1 MQRIRRFLI
10 DSIKQDPLLASLLML
25 VVVVT
30 VWLLAI
36 PLTAFAA
43 QTAMRRFHLAN
54 DSFATW
60 SVQCVVPQMYQFANQ
75 YESRWLRPT
84 PPEPAIEVFDLAA
97 EFQVDLDPKPE
108 PEFVRGPRRFLN
120 HYPARRF
127 TFAPAR
133 FNLFH
138 ESEARWMRL
147 HTAYRGQAVV
157 TDYHFEPIEISQDP
171 PRVRYQVK
179 RLSST
184 IQPADQEW

>member
-1 MQRIRRFLI
+1 MQRIQRFLI
-10 DSIKQDPLLASLLML
+10 NSVKQDPLLASLLML
-25 VVVVT
+25 VVAVT

-36 PLTAFAA
+36 PLTAFASQA
-43 QTAMRRFHLAN
+43 AMRRFQLAS
-54 DSFATW
+54 DSFLGW

-75 YESRWLRPT
+75 YEPRWLPPA

-97 EFQVDLDPKPE
+97 EFQAEFDPDPA
-108 PEFVRGPRRFLN
+108 PEFVRAPRRFLN
-120 HYPARRF
+120 HYPARSF

-138 ESEARWMRL
+138 ESEAKWMRL

-157 TDYHFEPIEISQDP
+157 TDYQFEPIELSLDP

-184 IQPADQEW
+184 VQAADQEW